1 MHRGAELQETHTFIP
16 AHAQYT
22 ARAPKSGPSP
32 NPAGIPYFSPPNQ
45 DGLRPFLPLQ
55 AAQPPPPNQPPVG
68 FQPGSSQHM
77 ELKGK
82 EQIQALEGRL
92 DIAFTCKSR
101 ALEEKADM
109 WQERMG
115 HQKGALL
122 FLSSSGQ
129 SQPGWFSSPG
139 GEQSSSRMARTPP
152 APSQNEQAWVQQ
164 GKPHHPPQHQLL
176 GCIKHPMPNT
186 ASHSQPQATT
196 IRRGLGAHPNSFSK
210 LAPHCSAR
218 PSNCIEQRQKKP
230 PQTLYM

>member
-1 MHRGAELQETHTFIP
+1 
-16 AHAQYT
+16 
-22 ARAPKSGPSP
+22 
-32 NPAGIPYFSPPNQ
+32 
-45 DGLRPFLPLQ
+45 
-55 AAQPPPPNQPPVG
+55 
-68 FQPGSSQHM
+68 
-77 ELKGK
+77 
-82 EQIQALEGRL
+82 
-92 DIAFTCKSR
+92 
-101 ALEEKADM
+101 M

-176 GCIKHPMPNT
+176 GCIKHPMPST
-186 ASHSQPQATT
+186 DSHSQPQATT
-196 IRRGLGAHPNSFSK
+196 IRRGPGAHPNSFSK
-210 LAPHCSAR
+210 LAPHCGTQ

-230 PQTLYM
+230 PQNTIYVREEKESTNVFLHIRL

>member
-1 MHRGAELQETHTFIP
+1 
-16 AHAQYT
+16 
-22 ARAPKSGPSP
+22 
-32 NPAGIPYFSPPNQ
+32 
-45 DGLRPFLPLQ
+45 
-55 AAQPPPPNQPPVG
+55 
-68 FQPGSSQHM
+68 M

-92 DIAFTCKSR
+92 GIAFTCKSS

-139 GEQSSSRMARTPP
+139 GEQSSSRMARTPS

-176 GCIKHPMPNT
+176 GCIKHPMPST
-186 ASHSQPQATT
+186 ASHSQPQATN
-196 IRRGLGAHPNSFSK
+196 ICRRLGAHPNSFSK
-210 LAPHCSAR
+210 LLHLSAAHSQATALSRGKKAPPKHYIFKGGKR
-218 PSNCIEQRQKKP
+218 NH
-230 PQTLYM
+230 